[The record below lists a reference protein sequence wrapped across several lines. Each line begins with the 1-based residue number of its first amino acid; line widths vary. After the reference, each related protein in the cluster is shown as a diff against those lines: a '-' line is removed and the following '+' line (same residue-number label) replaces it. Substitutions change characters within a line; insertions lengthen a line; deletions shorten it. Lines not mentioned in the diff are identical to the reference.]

1 MKTVYAFRRR
11 AFLNP
16 VSTNRTSYIFAHVES
31 SHDGSYRWGDNLIF
45 IADCRR
51 VIELEFFL
59 GSAAARKHS
68 IYKIDLLINVLTAFR
83 EALQREIALIENRR
97 G

>member
-1 MKTVYAFRRR
+1 MKNTYTFRKR

-16 VSTNRTSYIFAHVES
+16 LSANETSYVFAHVES

-51 VIELEFFL
+51 VVQLEFAIVTKQKRRVSL
-59 GSAAARKHS
+59 AKL
-68 IYKIDLLINVLTAFR
+68 DLLISVLTSFR
-83 EALQREIALIENRR
+83 DALKKEIALIEKDK
-97 G
+97 